1 MVVYRKR
8 VLKHEYLKTEVLKR
22 NKKNIERGE

>member
-8 VLKHEYLKTEVLKR
+8 VLKQEYLKTEVLKR